1 MTKTLN
7 YGKSF
12 EFWRSK
18 SADSWHAY
26 TQHKF
31 VEGIEKGTL
40 PRDAFLYYLRQDFI
54 FFKHFARA
62 WALAIVKSDDLAEME
77 AAAATVNALLSD
89 EIKLHVRICGAE
101 GISESE
107 LLSTIEAPENLAYTR
122 YVLEVGYTGTFV
134 DLMAVLAPCIMG
146 YGERTLKKVRV
157 F

>member
-1 MTKTLN
+1 
-7 YGKSF
+7 
-12 EFWRSK
+12 
-18 SADSWHAY
+18 
-26 TQHKF
+26 
-31 VEGIEKGTL
+31 
-40 PRDAFLYYLRQDFI
+40 
-54 FFKHFARA
+54 
-62 WALAIVKSDDLAEME
+62 ME

-146 YGERTLKKVRV
+146 YGEIGYLHEGMPMVLEHKEGNPKTAAQCGVQGHV
-157 F
+157 